1 MEIEED
7 YKEDG
12 KYVGY
17 YSITGDAGFAGTER
31 TEYYRVRS
39 DRRLDEKEVAATI
52 NDYLETMADD
62 MDTEMYELAIV
73 ILTDQYEDYE
83 EAASYAE
90 SYGTVSYNAVRDAA
104 TLEELKTLQVCWSEK
119 VNDWLTIQ
127 NINY

>member
-1 MEIEED
+1 MTD
-7 YKEDG
+7 GG
-12 KYVGY
+12 KYVAY
-17 YSITGDAGFAGTER
+17 YSITGDAGFTGTER
-31 TEYYRVRS
+31 TEYYRVCS

-62 MDTEMYELAIV
+62 MDTEMYELAII
-73 ILTDQYEDYE
+73 ILTDQYEDYD
-83 EAASYAE
+83 EAVSYAE
-90 SYGTVSYNAVRDAA
+90 SYGTVSYSAVEDAA